1 MFGHFS
7 TLWNKGLIHI
17 TIIILR
23 HSLYLVYFCSC
34 LGLGTFMSCLCDL
47 LFIFSLIFIVINH
60 ITSLRQTH
68 LFFVHFLE
76 YLLLLLDDNRDEES
90 EKFSNKESSAS
101 GYCLAFA
108 YFFFQ
113 FQPGVAYKKV
123 AYKKKRVFEWWKSQ
137 ESILISKYSEAVR
150 CSQNGRSEK
159 SYKFLEEKP
168 EAVAQRCSVKRC
180 P

>member
-68 LFFVHFLE
+68 LLFVHFLE
-76 YLLLLLDDNRDEES
+76 YLLLSLDYNIDEES
-90 EKFSNKESSAS
+90 EKYSNKESSAS
-101 GYCLAFA
+101 GCCLAFA
-108 YFFFQ
+108 YFFSNFSL
-113 FQPGVAYKKV
+113 VLLIKKLLI
-123 AYKKKRVFEWWKSQ
+123 KKSV
-137 ESILISKYSEAVR
+137 YS
-150 CSQNGRSEK
+150 NDEK
-159 SYKFLEEKP
+159 
-168 EAVAQRCSVKRC
+168 VKKASS
-180 P
+180 